1 MSDKKIIKY
10 FTASQAKVT
19 ELEEV
24 YKLSK
29 DASPILDLLYDT
41 DKLIRGLER
50 RKELLLELCT
60 RYGIKDNS
68 NDEELEVY
76 SHTSTSFEY
85 NNEVLEQELKEL
97 KEKVSD
103 KTKELKSD
111 ANTKKVY
118 NSKMAVKIKKEQ

>member
-29 DASPILDLLYDT
+29 DANPILDLLYDT

-60 RYGIKDNS
+60 RYNIKDNLK
-68 NDEELEVY
+68 DTELEVY
-76 SHTSTSFEY
+76 LHSSASFEY
-85 NNEVLEQELKEL
+85 NNPVLEQELKDL
-97 KEKVSD
+97 KDKVSD
-103 KTKELKSD
+103 KTKELKAD
-111 ANTKKVY
+111 INTKKTY

>member
-60 RYGIKDNS
+60 RYSIKDNS
-68 NDEELEVY
+68 SDEELEVY

-103 KTKELKSD
+103 KTKELKAD
-111 ANTKKVY
+111 ANTKKVF

>member
-29 DASPILDLLYDT
+29 DASSILDLLYDT

-68 NDEELEVY
+68 KDEELEVY

-103 KTKELKSD
+103 KTKELKAD
-111 ANTKKVY
+111 TNTKKVY